1 MKFLFDLLPVIFF
14 YGTFKYAKAH
24 SEWAAQVATNWLGF
38 MVSGGVVGPQE
49 APTILATVVVVTA
62 IALQVVWLK
71 ARKQPVPKVLLAGLA
86 LALIFGGLTV
96 WFHSPTFIKW
106 KFSIFYW
113 LLSAVLLLGQLV
125 WKRSLLKTMLGGEL
139 ELPTALWNKLNI
151 AWILFFLGMGLLNIY
166 VAYNFSED
174 AWFNFKMFISTA
186 LMFVFMLGQG
196 LFIWRHLPHES
207 KQNS

>member
-14 YGTFKYAKAH
+14 YGAFKYSKAH

-71 ARKQPVPKVLLAGLA
+71 ARKQPVPKILLAGLA
-86 LALIFGGLTV
+86 LAVIFGGLTV

-113 LLSAVLLLGQLV
+113 LLSASLLLGQLV
-125 WKRSLLKTMLGGEL
+125 WKRNLLKTMLGGEL
-139 ELPTALWNKLNI
+139 ELPADLWNKLNI

-186 LMFVFMLGQG
+186 LMLVFMFGQG

-207 KQNS
+207 KQGS